1 MADKIIILKIQRVNN
16 LIKVLNSLGQIQQ
29 TKEIL
34 RISMRKVC
42 SLLTTQHRSLRWAA
56 NWIH

>member
-29 TKEIL
+29 TKKIF
-34 RISMRKVC
+34 RVSMKKVC
-42 SLLTTQHRSLRWAA
+42 LSLTTQRRSLRWVA